1 MSKKA
6 LSIILAVLM
15 ILSACTVSISAS
27 IKDIATNDKHVS
39 ESKSS
44 VDHAALANTLTDSL
58 SEKQHPYILY
68 TDEDIPVFKEKIK
81 SGLSKKAYERVIMTA
96 DSYLNKGISVKT
108 GANGIVGRQLQAYV
122 TYLATASA
130 LTGDAKY
137 AQKAI
142 ELVTTAASQG
152 NADIYLSINGALCIS
167 DFGHAYAL
175 AYDCLYEYMDES
187 QRAAIEAEMI
197 EIGTWIYEESVPTDT
212 WGSQLDRRK
221 AWNWNAV
228 THGALG
234 LIALSLGDK
243 ADWLALSLRRATDY
257 YDFAVD
263 DTGAAMEGL
272 HYLGYGLNSLV
283 PFDAAIYRLTG
294 IELMD
299 DYPELQLMPA
309 WSTLYMTLP
318 QGNAQASI
326 GQGSK
331 MDNHAAPFYIINRYS
346 LSEELW
352 GFYNTYDLWDDKPFV
367 ADYEGNGW
375 NCPAIIF
382 YEDQSLTPI
391 KPTEEEYPLIKEF
404 DKGLV
409 IARDSWDSDASMV
422 TFTCGVGFSGC
433 WNHPDDNTFTFSAKG
448 DKYIIDLGAG
458 KLTSEEHN
466 VVLVD
471 GVGMSYEGG
480 AITRP
485 GDLQEVTIL
494 ENGNLYVRGDN
505 VASYWKNEIKISARH
520 LVYGDGE
527 TPFVLI
533 YDNMRKDA
541 AEHDFSINFYTD
553 PNATVEV
560 SDNARY
566 ATITGANSGE
576 VCYVIPMADE
586 FVFVEAEKANGNN
599 RITTQTTISAFAQAT
614 LFIMAEPDGSMPEV
628 DYELIGKNFS
638 VTITRTHNG
647 EKVTE
652 TYVFG
657 TDRFISFDTDEV
669 LDVTPPTVDTE
680 SSETVTETETETNT
694 EATTDSSEV
703 TDTSAETEASEETE
717 TETKAE
723 TTEKAE
729 TVETTEAQTAES
741 TISTESSQTTES
753 ETAKSE
759 DSAGGCGSS
768 IALSVAP
775 IVAALTTSAIII
787 RKKKDQDQ

>member
-6 LSIILAVLM
+6 ISMILALLLT
-15 ILSACTVSISAS
+15 LSAFVITASAS
-27 IKDIATNDKHVS
+27 IKDIATDEKHVS
-39 ESKSS
+39 ETKSS
-44 VDHAALANTLTDSL
+44 IDHAAFADTLTASL

-68 TDEDIPVFKEKIK
+68 SDEDIPVFREKIN
-81 SGLSKKAYERVIMTA
+81 SGLSKKAYERVIATA
-96 DSYLNKGISVKT
+96 DSYLNKTIRVST
-108 GANGIVGRQLQAYV
+108 GSNGIIGRQLQAYV
-122 TYLATASA
+122 TYLSTASA
-130 LTGDAKY
+130 ISGDPKY
-137 AQKAI
+137 AEKAI
-142 ELVTTAASQG
+142 ELVLSAAEQG
-152 NADIYLSINGALCIS
+152 SADTYISINGALCLS

-197 EIGTWIYEESVPTDT
+197 EVGTWIYENSVPVDT

-243 ADWLALSLRRATDY
+243 TDWLALSLRRATDY
-257 YDFAVD
+257 FDFAVD

-294 IELMD
+294 TELMD

-309 WSTLYMTLP
+309 WSNLYMTLP
-318 QGNAQASI
+318 QGNEQASI

-331 MDNHAAPFYIINRYS
+331 MDNYAAPYYIINRYS

-352 GFYNTYDLWDDKPFV
+352 GFYNTYNLWNDNGFS

-382 YEDQSLTPI
+382 YEDQTLSPVE
-391 KPTEEEYPLIKEF
+391 PTVEEYPLIKEF

-409 IARDSWDSDASMV
+409 IARDSWGSDASMM

-433 WNHPDDNTFTFSAKG
+433 WNHPDDNTFTFAAKG
-448 DKYIIDLGAG
+448 DKFVIDLGAG

-466 VVLVD
+466 VVLID

-480 AITRP
+480 AIMRP

-494 ENGNLYVRGDN
+494 DNGNLYARGSN
-505 VASYWKNEIKISARH
+505 VSSYWKNEVKISMRH
-520 LVYGDGE
+520 IVYGDGE
-527 TPFVLI
+527 TPFVLV
-533 YDNMRKDA
+533 YDNVRKDA
-541 AEHDFSINFYTD
+541 QNHDFSINFYTD
-553 PNATVEV
+553 PNAKVEIA
-560 SDNARY
+560 DNARY

-586 FVFVEAEKANGNN
+586 FVFVDAEAN
-599 RITTQTTISAFAQAT
+599 RITTQTNVSAFAQAT
-614 LFIMAEPDGSMPEV
+614 LFIMAEPDGSMPET

-647 EKVTE
+647 EKITE

-657 TDRFISFDTDEV
+657 VDRFISFETDEV
-669 LDVTPPTVDTE
+669 LEITPPTTDTE
-680 SSETVTETETETNT
+680 SSETVTETVTETETET
-694 EATTDSSEV
+694 ETVIETSEV
-703 TDTSAETEASEETE
+703 TDTSVETEASTEVETDTTAETSEATEET
-717 TETKAE
+717 
-723 TTEKAE
+723 
-729 TVETTEAQTAES
+729 TASLPVES
-741 TISTESSQTTES
+741 TTAAESSQATEDTSS
-753 ETAKSE
+753 EEASKS
-759 DSAGGCGSS
+759 GCGSS
-768 IALSVAP
+768 IALSIVP
-775 IVAALTTSAIII
+775 IVAVAATSAIFV
-787 RKKKDQDQ
+787 RKKKDHE